1 MASLRKLSSLTNITP
16 GTLSEQNPDITEVTT
31 EVDENGNPIPAD
43 VQNDGKKTHDDDP
56 WWYRL
61 DISKLS
67 TCELTEYTDTWK
79 EANKIIPYCPV
90 YVSRNQETD
99 SMVATAYITGQVAD
113 LSEYVDL
120 VDLLEVM
127 KENDLLVI
135 YIDSPGGY
143 VATGAAIASCIDT
156 CKGKVIGI
164 ARGLC
169 ASAGSL
175 IWSACHICIAEP
187 FANFMYHMSSHF
199 DMGNSEGIRERAAI
213 QVGYVTDC
221 LLKVA
226 FDKGHITKEE
236 MRKIALGKENVF
248 ISAQEMHRRL
258 TANSSMNNEVA
269 R

>member
-1 MASLRKLSSLTNITP
+1 MSSLA
-16 GTLSEQNPDITEVTT
+16 TLKKIADANATSESDKPDITDVST
-31 EVDENGNPIPAD
+31 EVDENGNIVPAD
-43 VQNDGKKTHDDDP
+43 VQNDGKRSHDDDH
-56 WWYRL
+56 WWYKL
-61 DISKLS
+61 DMSLLSK
-67 TCELTEYTDTWK
+67 CELSEYTDTWK
-79 EANKIIPYCPV
+79 EANKVIPYCPV
-90 YVSRNQETD
+90 YVSKSTENDTL
-99 SMVATAYITGQVAD
+99 VATAYITGQVAD

-175 IWSACHICIAEP
+175 IWSACHICVAEP

-213 QVGYVTDC
+213 QVDYVENC
-221 LLKVA
+221 LLRIA
-226 FDKGHITKEE
+226 RDKGHITEDE
-236 MRKIALGKENVF
+236 MIKIARGKENVF
-248 ISAQEMHRRL
+248 ISAQEMTKRL
-258 TANSSMNNEVA
+258 AGRMQ
-269 R
+269 